1 MQRTLYSTPNRAHKP
16 QGGAEDRLLAMSQT
30 ATSQANANRSSNP
43 APSLAGLLKAAA
55 QDGKLRGMMTHLGEG
70 SLHMQAPEGAWPFVV
85 GTLAQRTPLLVVTAT
100 GRQAQDLTTVLRYML
115 GDRVELFPSWET
127 LPHEKL
133 SPAVETVSTRMRVL
147 RRLHEG
153 DENLQVVVAP
163 TRAAV
168 QPVQSNL
175 GEVTPVRLKV
185 GEEIDFDSLTH
196 RLQELGYTHVDVVGK
211 RGHFAIRG
219 GIADIFP
226 ATEEMPVRVDFWGDE
241 ITEVRAFSVGDQR
254 TIPGVE
260 PDEVMV
266 YACRELIVTDEVASK
281 AKNLAQEH
289 AGNAELAEILDKIS
303 QKIQVQGM
311 ESLIPALHT
320 AELVA
325 LPELMPEGYAHA
337 GDGARGRRTPRPRPA
352 RNRSAVPGGR
362 LGCRRHGR
370 LGADGGRG
378 LSFDRRGTEGAAEAG
393 ATLVDAVYARDGG
406 F

>member
-1 MQRTLYSTPNRAHKP
+1 MPNRAHKP
-16 QGGAEDRLLAMSQT
+16 QSGAGDRLLAMSQT
-30 ATSQANANRSSNP
+30 ATPKANANRSSNP

-70 SLHMQAPEGAWPFVV
+70 SLHMQAPEGAWPFAV

-196 RLQELGYTHVDVVGK
+196 RLQEIGYTHVDVVGK

-219 GIADIFP
+219 GIVDIFP

-260 PDEVMV
+260 PDQVMV

-325 LPELMPEGYAHA
+325 LPELMPEGTH
-337 GDGARGRRTPRPRPA
+337 
-352 RNRSAVPGGR
+352 
-362 LGCRRHGR
+362 
-370 LGADGGRG
+370 
-378 LSFDRRGTEGAAEAG
+378 
-393 ATLVDAVYARDGG
+393 TLVMAPAAVSYTHLTLPTILRV
-406 F
+406 